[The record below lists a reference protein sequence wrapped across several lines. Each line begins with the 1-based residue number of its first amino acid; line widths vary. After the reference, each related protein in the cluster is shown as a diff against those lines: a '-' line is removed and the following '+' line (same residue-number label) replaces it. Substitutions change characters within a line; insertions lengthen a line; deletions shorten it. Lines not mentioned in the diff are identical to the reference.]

1 MKKVFILIVKRF
13 FVDKIRGLE
22 FAGAIYNDEIFVFS
36 KESQAIEARR
46 EMFNKKKFGLQFADT
61 FDSEYFHD
69 GSCGNYWQLR
79 ENDGCRTIY
88 EIIEKNL

>member
-13 FVDKIRGLE
+13 FIHNGTDY
-22 FAGAIYNDEIFVFS
+22 AAAIGKNDVHVFM

-46 EMFNKKKFGLQFADT
+46 DLFSKKKFDLQFAHT

-69 GSCGNYWQLR
+69 NGENYWQLR
-79 ENDGCRTIY
+79 ETDGSRTIY